1 MKPLLVGDH
10 PTRAGDRYWTQP
22 LSGVFARNLCRI
34 AGWEGP
40 SSRNALDSWAELLYS
55 RFECINAWQRH
66 PHGGFNVDMAA
77 GRLSQVIN
85 LTHEVVVLLGA
96 RVQKAYVGMTF
107 PAESPV
113 DDLGLFEWIVDP
125 NSPSGRREVVVLPAP
140 AKLFGAARVSAQR
153 QVISRILNE
162 AVEKA
167 AAMQETRL

>member
-40 SSRNALDSWAELLYS
+40 SSRDALSGWGDALYE
-55 RFECINAWQRH
+55 RFECINASQRF

-77 GRLSQVIN
+77 GRLSQVI
-85 LTHEVVVLLGA
+85 TGQHEVVVLLGIKVA
-96 RVQKAYVGMTF
+96 RAYVGMSF
-107 PAESPV
+107 PAESAL
-113 DDLGLFEWIVDP
+113 DGAELYEWVTDT

-140 AKLFGAARVSAQR
+140 AKLAGLARISGER
-153 QVISRILNE
+153 QTIARILNE

-167 AAMQETRL
+167 AVMQETRL